1 MMTMGLLA
9 FVIFSAALFAAAY
22 YSFVV
27 PQQTENQALLGRL
40 RDLRAR
46 SGHARVRGGGDL
58 LQEEVAL
65 NWFGRLFSWV
75 GIQRRLQLKVKQADL
90 TYSAGNILVLC
101 FVLAVAGYLLG
112 NLFGIPIMTVNMV
125 IGLVMGYLPI
135 AWINFQRDR
144 RLHKF
149 EQQLPEAINLFN
161 RSMKAGH
168 NIQSGLATIS
178 EESLDPAKKEFQ
190 KVLEELDLGST
201 TETAL
206 HNLGERVPLIDL
218 KFFITGLIL
227 QRQTGANMVEVL
239 ENLALLIRERL
250 TLAEKLAAGTAQQR
264 FSAALFCSVPV
275 IMGAIYAFLKP
286 EYFRLLL
293 DDEVGQMILTY
304 SIVSEIIG
312 ILILRKL
319 ASPKF

>member
-1 MMTMGLLA
+1 MLTWWLISFL
-9 FVIFSAALFAAAY
+9 IFAGALFAAAY
-22 YSFVV
+22 YSFLV
-27 PQQTENQALLGRL
+27 PQQAENQALLGRL

-46 SGHARVRGGGDL
+46 SGQPRVRGGGDL
-58 LQEEVAL
+58 LQEEEDL
-65 NWFGRLFSWV
+65 NWFGRMFSWV
-75 GIQRRLQLKVKQADL
+75 GLQRRLQLKVKQADL
-90 TYSAGNILVLC
+90 THSAGNILLLC
-101 FVLAVAGYLLG
+101 LALAVVGYLMG
-112 NLFGIPIMTVNMV
+112 NLFGIPIVAVNVV
-125 IGLVMGYLPI
+125 IGLMVGYLPI
-135 AWINFQRDR
+135 AYINFKRNG

-168 NIQSGLATIS
+168 NIQSGLGTIA
-178 EESLDPAKKEFQ
+178 EESMDPVKKEFQ
-190 KVLEELDLGST
+190 KVLEELALGST

-239 ENLALLIRERL
+239 ENLAVLIRERL

-275 IMGAIYAFLKP
+275 FMGAIYAFLKP

-293 DDEVGQMILTY
+293 DDETGQMILTY

-319 ASPKF
+319 SSPKF

>member
-1 MMTMGLLA
+1 MMTLGLIA
-9 FVIFSAALFAAAY
+9 FFIFSGALFAAAY

-46 SGHARVRGGGDL
+46 GGHTRARGGDL

-65 NWFGRLFSWV
+65 NWFGRLFAWV

-101 FVLAVAGYLLG
+101 FVFAAVGYLLG
-112 NLFGIPIMTVNMV
+112 NLFGIPIMIINLV
-125 IGLVMGYLPI
+125 IGLMMGYLPI
-135 AWINFQRDR
+135 GWINFQRDR

-190 KVLEELDLGST
+190 KVLEELALGST

-239 ENLALLIRERL
+239 ENLAILIRERL